1 MWQGGRH
8 HRGLRK
14 SAGGRDGSEA
24 GRFRHE
30 GWRGSQGRALST
42 GDWEYWID
50 RGGTFTDVVARRPD
64 GALVTKKLL
73 SDNPEQY
80 CDAAVAGIRALM
92 AEHVE
97 APIRALKM
105 GTTVATQALLERKGD
120 PVDLAIQRGFGS
132 AMRRNEE
139 SRQLR

>member
-80 CDAAVAGIRALM
+80 GDAAVDAIRALM
-92 AEHVE
+92 AEQGE
-97 APIRALKM
+97 APTRA
-105 GTTVATQALLERKGD
+105 GTQGHTTDPTPRLERTGA
-120 PVDLAIQRGFGS
+120 P
-132 AMRRNEE
+132 
-139 SRQLR
+139 